1 VLRWSYRHIALL
13 WAKDGFMRLVSP
25 KIEML
30 DVAALEHFDLGR
42 LMPPEGH
49 WMIRQEL
56 PD

>member
-1 VLRWSYRHIALL
+1 
-13 WAKDGFMRLVSP
+13 MRLVSP